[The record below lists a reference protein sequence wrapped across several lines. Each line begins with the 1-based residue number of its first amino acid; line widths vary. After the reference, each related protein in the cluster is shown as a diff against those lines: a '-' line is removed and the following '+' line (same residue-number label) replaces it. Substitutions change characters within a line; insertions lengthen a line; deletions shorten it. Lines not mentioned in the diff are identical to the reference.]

1 MDCLAEEIAELRDAI
16 RDVKEQNKEVFEK
29 IADLKDEMKSRK
41 AQLLQM
47 MIEEGK
53 DTYEHKDVKV
63 TVKAKKKVTHKRE
76 VLDTVLK
83 DMPEKA
89 EEYWNKVSELQDSIV
104 IKNKKRKK
112 KE

>member
-63 TVKAKKKVTHKRE
+63 TVKAKKK
-76 VLDTVLK
+76 
-83 DMPEKA
+83 
-89 EEYWNKVSELQDSIV
+89 
-104 IKNKKRKK
+104 
-112 KE
+112 